1 MLCSGCRA
9 SDDLTAGG
17 PGRLHTQGCGRGRV
31 WLSRRGRGGASLRP
45 PLLPPI
51 TISRLRLV
59 GRRRGGAISARPGGI
74 AIWAA
79 IPLPRGSTH
88 IFGLVLQ
95 KREGNLCQP
104 GAVAALVGWSSGALA
119 RLARRRLIR
128 STAPF
133 PPRHRVTFSKRFR
146 PSQVGNTG
154 RHRRA
159 VQRRGRGGAW
169 VSRHGGGSK
178 VG

>member
-9 SDDLTAGG
+9 SDVLTAGG
-17 PGRLHTQGCGRGRV
+17 PGRFRTQGCGRGRA

-45 PLLPPI
+45 SLLPPI

-59 GRRRGGAISARPGGI
+59 GRRRGGANSARPGGI
-74 AIWAA
+74 AILAA
-79 IPLPRGSTH
+79 IPHPRATH
-88 IFGLVLQ
+88 VSGLVLQ
-95 KREGNLCQP
+95 KREGNLCRL
-104 GAVAALVGWSSGALA
+104 GVVAALVGWSSGALA
-119 RLARRRLIR
+119 RLARRRPIR

-154 RHRRA
+154 HHRRA

-169 VSRHGGGSK
+169 VSRHGWGDK